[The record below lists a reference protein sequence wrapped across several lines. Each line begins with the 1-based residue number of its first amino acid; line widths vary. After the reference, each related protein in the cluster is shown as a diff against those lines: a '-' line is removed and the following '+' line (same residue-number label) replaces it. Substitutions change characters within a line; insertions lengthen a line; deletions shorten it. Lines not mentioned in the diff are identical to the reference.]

1 MFPYKQT
8 PSQQVLWNII
18 WKMSSEWPHN
28 QPLPSSGWRRKLYVK
43 STWPTPDGVVHFP
56 KTRNVGETIADSGWA
71 SHCLHIFEKK
81 ALAILFLAPSW
92 KKNYV
97 QSSYW
102 ETTADSLL
110 ILFSALSCH
119 PGSHQKTP
127 KSGQTQQNNKI
138 SWEVLQSWATQ
149 PLALWPK
156 KFEDQHGAFE
166 RLTYENIL
174 SLMDYKSQLLLG
186 AI

>member
-8 PSQQVLWNII
+8 PSQQVLWKII

-28 QPLPSSGWRRKLYVK
+28 QPLPSSGWRRKFIREVDLTNTRWRCSFFQKQEMSRNY
-43 STWPTPDGVVHFP
+43 SGFWLSIPLSAHF
-56 KTRNVGETIADSGWA
+56 W
-71 SHCLHIFEKK
+71 K
-81 ALAILFLAPSW
+81 ALAILFLAPSCE
-92 KKNYV
+92 KKYV
-97 QSSYW
+97 QSSNW

-119 PGSHQKTP
+119 PGSHQKKAKWP
-127 KSGQTQQNNKI
+127 NSQNNKI
-138 SWEVLQSWATQ
+138 SWEVLRKLSHATSRSHSDR
-149 PLALWPK
+149 K

>member
-1 MFPYKQT
+1 MKKK
-8 PSQQVLWNII
+8 II
-18 WKMSSEWPHN
+18 CEVDLTNTRWRCSIQKREMSRNYSGFWLSI
-28 QPLPSSGWRRKLYVK
+28 PLSA
-43 STWPTPDGVVHFP
+43 HF
-56 KTRNVGETIADSGWA
+56 W
-71 SHCLHIFEKK
+71 KK
-81 ALAILFLAPSW
+81 ALAILFLAPSCE
-92 KKNYV
+92 KKYV
-97 QSSYW
+97 QSSNW

-119 PGSHQKTP
+119 PGSHQKKLKWP
-127 KSGQTQQNNKI
+127 NSQNNKI
-138 SWEVLQSWATQ
+138 SWEVLRKLSHATSRSHSDR
-149 PLALWPK
+149 K

>member
-1 MFPYKQT
+1 
-8 PSQQVLWNII
+8 
-18 WKMSSEWPHN
+18 MSSEWPHN
-28 QPLPSSGWRRKLYVK
+28 QPLPSSGWRRKFIREVDLTNTRWRCTFFQKQEMSRNY
-43 STWPTPDGVVHFP
+43 SGFWLSIPLSAHF
-56 KTRNVGETIADSGWA
+56 
-71 SHCLHIFEKK
+71 
-81 ALAILFLAPSW
+81 W
-92 KKNYV
+92 KKPWQFCFWRHLAKKKKYV
-97 QSSYW
+97 QSSNW

-119 PGSHQKTP
+119 PGSHQKKLKWP
-127 KSGQTQQNNKI
+127 NSQNNKI
-138 SWEVLQSWATQ
+138 SWEVLRKLSHATSRSHSDR
-149 PLALWPK
+149 K